1 MAEKK
6 IAHVAKWKKE
16 KVDEFVKLFNEYPII
31 GIVNMQ
37 NLPAS
42 QLHKMRKKLRNI
54 AVMKMTKRRL
64 LLHAIEKVKGSKK
77 GLEALEK
84 DMGGMPAI
92 IFTKDNPFKLFKTL
106 QKAKTK
112 AAAKAGQI
120 SPEDIT
126 IPEGPTSFA
135 PGPIVGEL
143 GQMGIKT
150 KIEGGKIVI
159 REEKLV
165 VKKGEAIDDKK
176 VSLLAKFNIQPI
188 EIGLDLV
195 AVYEN
200 GIIFGKDILS
210 VDEKAFI
217 ANIEKAAR
225 ESMNLSVE
233 IAFVTKDNSD
243 IIIGKAFRE
252 AKSVSVETKFLTEMT
267 KGDILARVNAEA
279 LALKHELKL

>member
-6 IAHVAKWKKE
+6 KAHVAKWKKDSVE
-16 KVDEFVKLFNEYPII
+16 EFSKLLLEYPII

-42 QLHKMRKKLRNI
+42 QLHKMRKKLRSV
-54 AVMKMTKRRL
+54 ATMKMTKRRI
-64 LLHAIEKVKGSKK
+64 LLHAIEKVKDKRK
-77 GLEALEK
+77 GLEELEK
-84 DMGGMPAI
+84 NLSGMPAV

-112 AAAKAGQI
+112 AAAKVGQI
-120 SPEDIT
+120 CPEDIT
-126 IPEGPTSFA
+126 IPAGPTSFA

-143 GQMGIKT
+143 GQLGIKT
-150 KIEGGKIVI
+150 KIEAGKIVI
-159 REEKLV
+159 REDKLV
-165 VKKGEAIDDKK
+165 VKKGEVIDDKK
-176 VSLLAKFNIQPI
+176 SSLLAKFNIQPI

-195 AVYEN
+195 AVYEG
-200 GIIFGKDILS
+200 GIIFGKDVLS

-233 IAFVTKDNSD
+233 IAFLTKENGDV
-243 IIIGKAFRE
+243 IFGKAFRE
-252 AKSVSVETKFLTEMT
+252 AKAVSVETKFLTEMT
-267 KGDILARVNAEA
+267 KEDILARVNAEA
-279 LALKHELKL
+279 LALKQELKL